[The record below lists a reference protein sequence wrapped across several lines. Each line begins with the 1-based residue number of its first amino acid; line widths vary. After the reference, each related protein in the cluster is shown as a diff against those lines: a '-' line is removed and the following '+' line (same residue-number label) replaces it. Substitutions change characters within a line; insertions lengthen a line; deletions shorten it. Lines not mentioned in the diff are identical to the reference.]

1 MEESETGTM
10 KITCDRAKLL
20 ESFSLAATAA
30 SARSPKAALSCLKL
44 VAGDEATTLTGTDLE
59 IGVRVAVENVQV
71 AAGGEALL
79 PLSTMG
85 AILRESSEDEVTIEG
100 DGGKML
106 VRGRWSKYQLP
117 TIDPREFP
125 ELDKPPE
132 GGCFV
137 SAGLLREMIRRTI
150 FAVETDSGRYALGGV
165 LWEIEPEKLTA
176 VATDGR
182 RLATLYGPARGG
194 AENPA
199 AGNNPIVPAR
209 AMQSLERVLADEDG
223 EVRFAADGNSL
234 WVQGAKV
241 LFFGRLLEGRF
252 PQWRDVLPKTPA
264 KLRVEL
270 PVDQWL
276 RSVRQ
281 AAVVTDKEHRGVE
294 FSFETGRLVLSSQ
307 GPNLGDAQVELPISY
322 EGPGQSVELDPLY
335 VAEFLRVL
343 EAQTSVGVE
352 LRDLDAPVLFTA
364 GDNYQYVVMPMLR
377 GKG

>member
-1 MEESETGTM
+1 M

-20 ESFSLAATAA
+20 EAFGLAATAA
-30 SARSPKAALSCLKL
+30 SARSPKPALSCLKL
-44 VAGDEATTLTGTDLE
+44 AAGNEATTLTGTDLE
-59 IGVRVAVENVQV
+59 IGVRVRVENVQV
-71 AAGGEALL
+71 DTGGEALL
-79 PLSTMG
+79 PLGTVG
-85 AILRESSEDEVTIEG
+85 AILRESSEEEVTIEG

-125 ELDKPPE
+125 ELDNPPAD
-132 GGCFV
+132 GCFV
-137 SAGLLREMIRRTI
+137 AAGLLREMIRRTI
-150 FAVETDSGRYALGGV
+150 FSVETESARYALGGV

-182 RLATLYGPARGG
+182 RLATLFGPARTS
-194 AENPA
+194 AENAA

-209 AMQSLERVLADEDG
+209 AMQSLERVLTDEDG
-223 EVRFAADGNSL
+223 EVRFVADGNSL
-234 WVQGAKV
+234 WVQGTKV

-252 PQWRDVLPKTPA
+252 PQWRDVLPRTPA

-281 AAVVTDKEHRGVE
+281 AAVVTDKEHRGVL
-294 FSFETGRLVLSSQ
+294 FNFEAGRLILSSQ
-307 GPNLGDAQVELPISY
+307 GPSLGDAQVELPISY

-343 EAQTSVGVE
+343 DAETTVSIE
-352 LRDLDAPVLFTA
+352 LREPESPVLFKA
-364 GDNYQYVVMPMLR
+364 GENYEYVVMPMLR
-377 GKG
+377 GKA

>member
-1 MEESETGTM
+1 M

-20 ESFSLAATAA
+20 ESFGLAATAA
-30 SARSPKAALSCLKL
+30 SPRSPKPALSCLKL
-44 VAGDEATTLTGTDLE
+44 VAGNDATTLTGTDLE
-59 IGVRVAVENVQV
+59 IGVRVGVENVQV
-71 AAGGEALL
+71 AADGEALL
-79 PLSTMG
+79 PLGTVG
-85 AILRESSEDEVTIEG
+85 AILRESSEDELTIEG

-125 ELDKPPE
+125 ELDKPPS

-150 FAVETDSGRYALGGV
+150 LAVENESGRYALGGV
-165 LWEIEPEKLTA
+165 LWEIESEKLTA

-182 RLATLYGPARGG
+182 RLATLFGPARGAG
-194 AENPA
+194 ANPA
-199 AGNNPIVPAR
+199 AGENPIVPAR
-209 AMQSLERVLADEDG
+209 AMHSLERVLADEEG
-223 EVRFAADGNSL
+223 EVRFVADGNSL
-234 WVQGAKV
+234 WVEGAKV

-264 KLRVEL
+264 KLHVEL

-307 GPNLGDAQVELPISY
+307 GPNLGDAQIELPISY
-322 EGPGQSVELDPLY
+322 EGPGQSVELDPVY
-335 VAEFLRVL
+335 VAEFLRVVDS
-343 EAQTSVGVE
+343 QTSVSIE
-352 LRDLDAPVLFTA
+352 LRDLDSPVLFTA